1 MLHVT
6 NITCGKLKE
15 KYLRDACAEYKK
27 RLSGYVELTE
37 KELSDGPDMYAEAER
52 IKKALP
58 DGAFIITLEI
68 EGDEYTSEGFSDKLQ
83 DLMNE
88 GISHICFIIGGSD
101 GLSKEIKDLARLHIS
116 FSRMTFPHQLIRVIL
131 LEQTYR
137 AFRIMKGE
145 PYHK

>member
-6 NITCGKLKE
+6 NISCGKLKE
-15 KYLRDACAEYKK
+15 KYLRDAASEYKK
-27 RLSGYVELTE
+27 RLSGYVLLTE
-37 KELSDGPDMYAEAER
+37 RELSDGPDMYAEAER

-58 DGAFIITLEI
+58 EGAFIITLEI
-68 EGDEYTSEGFSDKLQ
+68 EGEEYTSEGFSDKLRE
-83 DLMNE
+83 LMNE

-101 GLSKEIKDLARLHIS
+101 GLAEEIKDRAKLHVS
-116 FSRMTFPHQLIRVIL
+116 FSKMTFPHQLMRVIL

-137 AFRIMKGE
+137 AFKIMKGE